1 MKYIILFFLFLPTT
15 IASSLGISPSELEF
29 TSPLREETITK
40 EFIIFNPNPY
50 TIVFEISDKKNL
62 FNFEPKEGTI
72 LENKDLKIKATLN
85 PTIELEDLIII
96 NSYSMEDQNLQ
107 PSLAIKTKISPLTE
121 KIESFEFKEIEVN
134 ENSIYL
140 EILNNGNIKSSA
152 TLEIKIEEKIITEEI
167 SGLNPGESQELDI
180 NLDLPAGKY
189 NAFLILR
196 NENKIFSE
204 KQKSFEITTNQIT
217 GSFLGSNYLDKTGMY
232 VLLII
237 ILIGIATW
245 FMQRHK
251 KLIKKKLFIKQKKKQ
266 RFNRK
271 KQKRSTT

>member
-1 MKYIILFFLFLPTT
+1 MKYIILFFLFLPSTLG
-15 IASSLGISPSELEF
+15 SSLGISPSELEF
-29 TSPLREETITK
+29 TSPLNEETITK

-50 TIVFEISDKKNL
+50 TLVFEISDEKNL
-62 FNFEPKEGTI
+62 FNFQPKEGTI

-107 PSLAIKTKISPLTE
+107 PSLAIKTKINPLTE
-121 KIESFEFKEIEVN
+121 KIESFEFKEIEII
-134 ENSIYL
+134 EDSIYL

-167 SGLNPGESQELDI
+167 SGLNSGESEELDI
-180 NLDLPAGKY
+180 KLNLPSRKY

-204 KQKSFEITTNQIT
+204 KQKSFEISKNQIT
-217 GSFLGSNYLDKTGMY
+217 GNFLGSKYFDKKEMY
-232 VLLII
+232 ILLII
-237 ILIGIATW
+237 ILIGIAAW

-251 KLIKKKLFIKQKKKQ
+251 NSIKKRLHIKQRRKQ
-266 RFNRK
+266 KFNRK
-271 KQKRSTT
+271 KTKKYS

>member
-1 MKYIILFFLFLPTT
+1 M
-15 IASSLGISPSELEF
+15 
-29 TSPLREETITK
+29 
-40 EFIIFNPNPY
+40 
-50 TIVFEISDKKNL
+50 
-62 FNFEPKEGTI
+62 
-72 LENKDLKIKATLN
+72 
-85 PTIELEDLIII
+85 
-96 NSYSMEDQNLQ
+96 
-107 PSLAIKTKISPLTE
+107 TE

-217 GSFLGSNYLDKTGMY
+217 GSFLGSNYLDKT
-232 VLLII
+232 
-237 ILIGIATW
+237 
-245 FMQRHK
+245 
-251 KLIKKKLFIKQKKKQ
+251 
-266 RFNRK
+266 N
-271 KQKRSTT
+271 

>member
-1 MKYIILFFLFLPTT
+1 MKYIILFFLFLPSTLG
-15 IASSLGISPSELEF
+15 SSLGISPSELEF
-29 TSPLREETITK
+29 TSPLNEETITK

-50 TIVFEISDKKNL
+50 TLVFEISDEKNL
-62 FNFEPKEGTI
+62 FNFQPKEGTI

-107 PSLAIKTKISPLTE
+107 PSLAIKTKINPLTE
-121 KIESFEFKEIEVN
+121 KIESFEFKEIEII
-134 ENSIYL
+134 EDSIYL

-167 SGLNPGESQELDI
+167 SGLNSGESEELDI
-180 NLDLPAGKY
+180 KLNLPSRKY

-204 KQKSFEITTNQIT
+204 KQKSFEISKNQIT
-217 GSFLGSNYLDKTGMY
+217 GNFLGSKYFDKKEMY
-232 VLLII
+232 ILLII
-237 ILIGIATW
+237 ILIGIAAW

-251 KLIKKKLFIKQKKKQ
+251 NSIKKRLHIKQRKKQ
-266 RFNRK
+266 KFNRK
-271 KQKRSTT
+271 KTKKYS